1 VDAANLEEKRYWIGF
16 NLVKGIGAARMRLLL
31 DAFGDARSA
40 WQAPAE
46 QLLAAGLGP
55 KVVETLVKL
64 RANVSLDA
72 VWERIIAQ
80 GIQVFTWQDEA
91 YPARLAEIPQPPP
104 VIYARGSLLSEDA
117 WAVAV
122 VGTRRVTSYGRQA
135 AEEIATSLAHS
146 GITVVSG
153 LARGVDAVAHQ
164 AALQA
169 GGRSLAVLGCGVDR
183 IYPPENR
190 RLAEQLIEHGAL
202 ISDYAP
208 GTAPDSANFP
218 PRNRIISG
226 LAKAVIVVEAGKTS
240 GALITAAFAAE
251 QGREVFAV
259 PGSIYAPQ
267 SVGTNLLLQQGA
279 RPYLNCQDVLAV
291 LNLAQVTE
299 QRSLRAS
306 IPADPVEARLYATL
320 GLEPLHIDEIRSQAD
335 LPIEKVSAALVMM
348 ELKGLV
354 RQVGGMQYIAVR
366 EASEPY
372 EIE

>member
-1 VDAANLEEKRYWIGF
+1 MDVADLEEKRYWVGF

-40 WQAPAE
+40 WQAPVE

-55 KVVETLVKL
+55 KLVETFVKL

-72 VWERIIAQ
+72 VWERIVAQ

-122 VGTRRVTSYGRQA
+122 VGTRRVTSYGRQV
-135 AEEIATSLAHS
+135 AEEIATSLARS

-153 LARGVDAVAHQ
+153 LARGVDAVAHL

-226 LAKAVIVVEAGKTS
+226 LVKAVIVVEAGKTS

-306 IPADPVEARLYATL
+306 IPVDPVEARLYAAL
-320 GLEPLHIDEIRSQAD
+320 SLEPLHIDEIRRQAD

>member
-1 VDAANLEEKRYWIGF
+1 VNDDKRYWVGF

-31 DAFGDARSA
+31 DVFGDAQTA
-40 WQAPAE
+40 WNAPLEALQE
-46 QLLAAGLGP
+46 AGLGS
-55 KVVETLVKL
+55 KVLETLQKI
-64 RANVSLDA
+64 RSTVSIDLI
-72 VWERIIAQ
+72 WERLQAQ
-80 GIQVFTWQDEA
+80 GIRVLTWEDDE
-91 YPARLAEIPQPPP
+91 YPPRLAEISQPPP
-104 VIYARGSLLSEDA
+104 VLYVRGTLTPEDA

-122 VGTRRVTSYGRQA
+122 VGTRRITAYGKQVA
-135 AEEIATSLAHS
+135 SEIASSLAGN

-183 IYPPENR
+183 IYPPEHR
-190 RLAEQLIEHGAL
+190 RLAEHMIEQGAL

-208 GTAPDSANFP
+208 GTPPDSANFP

-226 LAKAVIVVEAGKTS
+226 LVRAVIVVEAGKSS

-259 PGSIYAPQ
+259 PGNIYAPLC
-267 SVGTNLLLQQGA
+267 VGTNLLIQQGA
-279 RPYLNCQDVLAV
+279 RPYLNCQDVLEI

-299 QRSLRAS
+299 QRSARAVL
-306 IPADPVEARLYATL
+306 PADAVEAQLFSVL
-320 GLEPLHIDEIRSQAD
+320 SNEPLHIDEIRQQTE
-335 LPIEKVSAALVMM
+335 LPIDKVSAALVMM

-366 EASEPY
+366 ESIEPY